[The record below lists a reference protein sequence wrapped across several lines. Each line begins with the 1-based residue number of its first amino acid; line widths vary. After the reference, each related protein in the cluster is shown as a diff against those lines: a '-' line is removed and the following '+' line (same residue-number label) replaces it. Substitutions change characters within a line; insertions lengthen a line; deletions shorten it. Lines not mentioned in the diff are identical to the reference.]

1 MAMEISAT
9 CDYAIRA
16 MIDLG
21 SLPEDVPALRS
32 QVAERQGIPPS
43 YMAKILRRLV
53 QAGLLNS
60 TRGTHGGFTL
70 ARPAEGI
77 TLLDI
82 VESIDG
88 AVLPAPCTNH
98 DTGCRWA
105 DNCPGALWWP
115 EIQLKVRA
123 ALADVT
129 LESLLTSR
137 RKAGR
142 IAVQGQHN
150 NGCQVLPLS

>member
-70 ARPAEGI
+70 ARPAETI

-88 AVLPAPCTNH
+88 AVLPAQCTNH
-98 DTGCRWA
+98 DSGCRWA
-105 DNCPGALWWP
+105 DTCPGALWWP
-115 EIQLKVRA
+115 DIQLKVRS
-123 ALADVT
+123 ALREVA

-137 RKAGR
+137 RRSGR
-142 IAVQGQHN
+142 IAVHGQ
-150 NGCQVLPLS
+150 NGCRVASGL